1 MDLET
6 AIRTRRS
13 IRKFTTAPVTDETIR
28 ELLDV
33 ARWAPSWGNT
43 QCWSVHVIGGAA
55 LERLRAAYRDA
66 VERKAE
72 RRFDVPPH
80 RPDWPAPMRARTQRL
95 LAARAA
101 ATGVAPVTPP
111 PFPADLFAA
120 PRMVLFAVDERVQA
134 EYACFD
140 AGLLVQSFCL
150 AAHARGL
157 GTCIMAMAVAYA
169 DILRELVPQARGQ
182 RFVVG
187 VAVGVPDEQALVN
200 GFPRERAGLD
210 EIATF
215 TTA

>member
-1 MDLET
+1 
-6 AIRTRRS
+6 
-13 IRKFTTAPVTDETIR
+13 
-28 ELLDV
+28 
-33 ARWAPSWGNT
+33 
-43 QCWSVHVIGGAA
+43 VHVLGGAA

-66 VERKAE
+66 VEHKAE

-101 ATGVAPVTPP
+101 ATEVAPVTPP

-120 PRMVLFAVDERVQA
+120 PRMVLFAVDERLQA

-169 DILRELVPQARGQ
+169 DVLRELVPQARGQ

-187 VAVGVPDEQALVN
+187 VAVGVPDEQAPVN

>member
-13 IRKFTTAPVTDETIR
+13 IRKFTAASVADETIR
-28 ELLDV
+28 ELLEV
-33 ARWAPSWGNT
+33 ARWAPSWANT
-43 QCWSVHVIGGAA
+43 QGWGVHVLGGEA
-55 LERLRAAYRDA
+55 LARLSAAYRDA
-66 VERKAE
+66 WERKVE
-72 RRFDVPPH
+72 RRFDLPPQ
-80 RPDWPAPMRARTQRL
+80 RRDWPAPLRERTRRL
-95 LAARAA
+95 VAARAA
-101 ATGVAPVTPP
+101 ATGVAPDAPP
-111 PFPADLFAA
+111 AFPADLFAA
-120 PRMVLFAVDERVQA
+120 PRMVLFTVDEHLEA

-169 DILRELVPQARGQ
+169 DVLRELVPQARGQ

-187 VAVGVPDEQALVN
+187 VAVGVPDAQAPVN
-200 GFPRERAGLD
+200 RFPRERAALD

-215 TTA
+215 SSA

>member
-13 IRKFTTAPVTDETIR
+13 IRKFTAAPVADETIR

-33 ARWAPSWGNT
+33 ARWAPSWANT
-43 QCWSVHVIGGAA
+43 QCWSVHVLGGAA
-55 LERLRAAYRDA
+55 LARLRAAYRDA
-66 VERKAE
+66 WERKVE
-72 RRFDVPPH
+72 RRFDLPPH
-80 RPDWPAPMRARTQRL
+80 HRDWPAPLRERTRRL
-95 LAARAA
+95 YAARAA
-101 ATGVAPVTPP
+101 VTGVAQDAPP

-120 PRMVLFAVDERVQA
+120 PRMVLFTVDERVEA

-169 DILRELVPQARGQ
+169 DVLRDLVPQARGQ

-187 VAVGVPDEQALVN
+187 VAVGVPDMEAPIN
-200 GFPRERAGLD
+200 RFPRERAAVD

-215 TTA
+215 TSA